1 MNDNKQK
8 SSISTMPK
16 QAVPVKRPVTGI
28 DHDAPAVNALCVGP
42 SGEVGVS
49 PAGMVF
55 YDLPMF

>member
-28 DHDAPAVNALCVGP
+28 DHDAPASEALCVGP
-42 SGEVGVS
+42 SGQVGVAPS
-49 PAGMVF
+49 RYHVKF
-55 YDLPMF
+55 Y